1 MEGRAVREVEVVGRS
16 SIVKFCRVL
25 ALRSFGAQTSRP
37 SLLRRAG
44 RMASFS
50 WCRCR
55 EVASTLRWTLQLGLE
70 AEDYAAFAAEVS
82 PFVLRNPLEERK
94 AVQTGDR
101 IEGGRVGA
109 GAIERLFE
117 CERDPLVEF
126 VVKRADAHVATRA

>member
-82 PFVLRNPLEERK
+82 PFVLRNPLEQSK
-94 AVQTGDR
+94 ACQPAHPIHTDLVDP
-101 IEGGRVGA
+101 A
-109 GAIERLFE
+109 AI
-117 CERDPLVEF
+117 
-126 VVKRADAHVATRA
+126 AS